1 MKRFK
6 LLKSAF
12 IHKTIKIQSLIVYL
26 QNIEFQFDT
35 FPISSDNI
43 LLGFMSKILNLANM
57 SDIG

>member
-26 QNIEFQFDT
+26 QNREFQFDT

>member
-26 QNIEFQFDT
+26 KNIEFQFDT